1 MRMRL
6 GEVVSTTLFGTSH
19 GPSVG
24 AIVEG
29 LPAGLEVDEE
39 RMAAALAL
47 RRTGGPLTSTRKETD
62 DLILRSGVH
71 NGRTTGQPLVL
82 EIMNNDARS
91 SDYSFLPNRPRPA
104 HQDLPMQERTE
115 GHADL
120 RGGGS
125 SSARLTAPLVAA
137 AAIMR
142 PLLDDLGVRL
152 TAHVGAIG
160 SIEATLPMH
169 GTAFA
174 DGDLRCQDGD
184 VVEAMRA
191 LIEATRS
198 DRNSIGSR
206 VDLVVS
212 GLPMGLGEPW
222 FDGVEPALARAL
234 MAVPGA
240 RAIEVGQGVRAL
252 RMLGSEHHGAWRQ
265 GPNGP
270 QLQSEVGEGALGGLA
285 SGADLVLRV
294 TLKPP
299 SSIPRPQPT
308 IDLQTSEEV
317 DVTVKGRHDPVLA
330 PRGVAV
336 VEAMAVL
343 VLTDLAAR
351 GGHLHG

>member
-6 GEVVSTTLFGTSH
+6 GEVVMTTLFGTSH

-24 AIVEG
+24 AMIEG
-29 LPAGLEVDEE
+29 LPAGLKLDERE
-39 RMAAALAL
+39 ITSALAL
-47 RRTGGPLTSTRKETD
+47 RKTGGSLSSSRKED
-62 DLILRSGVH
+62 DEVLLRSGVH
-71 NGRTTGQPLVL
+71 NGCTTGQPLVL
-82 EIMNNDARS
+82 EIMNQDARS
-91 SDYSFLPNRPRPA
+91 SDYSFLPDRPRPA
-104 HQDLPMQERTE
+104 HQDLPMTERSN

-142 PLLDDLGVRL
+142 PLLDGMGVRI

-160 SIEATLPMH
+160 DVEAPLPVH
-169 GTAFA
+169 GASFA
-174 DGDLRCQDGD
+174 DLDLRCQDA
-184 VVEAMRA
+184 EAASAMRA
-191 LIEATRS
+191 LVEATRS
-198 DRNSIGSR
+198 ERDSIGSR
-206 VDLVVS
+206 VDLIVS
-212 GLPMGLGEPW
+212 GLPMGMGEPW
-222 FDGVEPALARAL
+222 FDGVEPALARAM

-240 RAIEVGQGVRAL
+240 RALEVGQGVRAL
-252 RMLGSEHHGAWRQ
+252 RMRGSEHHGAWRHGVG
-265 GPNGP
+265 GPE
-270 QLQSEVGEGALGGLA
+270 LHSEVGEGALGGLT
-285 SGADLVLRV
+285 SGADLVLRL

-308 IDLQTSEEV
+308 IDLRTSEEV
-317 DVTVKGRHDPVLA
+317 EVTVKGRHDPVLA

-343 VLTDLAAR
+343 VLTDLAVR